1 MKKST
6 SKNPC
11 YLLAGILLLI
21 LSSVAIFNT
30 IDSFVN
36 TISSGAAM
44 QYWNFPL
51 LISLLTPHILPIVLG
66 ILLLFGKGNWA
77 TTICLGLMA
86 LRNLYLGI
94 NYLYLQNELFA
105 PDFSSYYVGLAVAS
119 FFSALAYGFL
129 TVLSFFS
136 HQKGGALIK
145 KLWFLP
151 AILILGNPISSI
163 VGYLL
168 NDTLT
173 IGFGFLGFTG
183 QMILLPL
190 LYVSFMICA
199 GLAFKSTCP
208 EDEEVPDGSKQKQ
221 EGYYDLV
228 QHALLLLFTFG
239 IWELIWIYRTTKFLN
254 NAPDQEERNPTTKL
268 LLCMFVPFYYVYW
281 IYRSCKILDEWGKE
295 KQDNEEIT
303 LIALILSFFVRIVSL
318 ILMQNKLNRLCT
330 MEKKGAPDSDTEGGD
345 RSPQAKNDGDRTEE
359 IRNYKAL
366 LDDGIITEEEF
377 EAKKKQLLGL

>member
-1 MKKST
+1 MKEST
-6 SKNPC
+6 SKNTC

-21 LSSVAIFNT
+21 PISLALVSAIVSSIT
-30 IDSFVN
+30 I
-36 TISSGAAM
+36 
-44 QYWNFPL
+44 QYWNFFL
-51 LISLLTPHILPIVLG
+51 LVSYIPPIVLG
-66 ILLLFGKGNWA
+66 IFLLLKKGNWA

-86 LRNLYLGI
+86 LHNLYIGI

-136 HQKGGALIK
+136 HQKGGARVK
-145 KLWFLP
+145 KLWCLP

-281 IYRSCKILDEWGKE
+281 IYRSCKILDAWGKE
-295 KQDNEEIT
+295 KQDDEEIT
-303 LIALILSFFVRIVSL
+303 LIAFILSFFVRIVSL
-318 ILMQNKLNRLCT
+318 ILMQNKINRLCT

-345 RSPQAKNDGDRTEE
+345 RAPQAKNDGDRTEE

>member
-1 MKKST
+1 
-6 SKNPC
+6 
-11 YLLAGILLLI
+11 
-21 LSSVAIFNT
+21 
-30 IDSFVN
+30 
-36 TISSGAAM
+36 
-44 QYWNFPL
+44 
-51 LISLLTPHILPIVLG
+51 
-66 ILLLFGKGNWA
+66 
-77 TTICLGLMA
+77 MA
-86 LRNLYLGI
+86 LHNLYIGI

-281 IYRSCKILDEWGKE
+281 IYRSCKILDAWGKE
-295 KQDNEEIT
+295 KQDDEEIT
-303 LIALILSFFVRIVSL
+303 LIAFILSFFVRIVSL
-318 ILMQNKLNRLCT
+318 ILMQNKINRLCT
-330 MEKKGAPDSDTEGGD
+330 MEKKGTPDSDTEGGD

>member
-1 MKKST
+1 MKEST
-6 SKNPC
+6 SKNTC

-21 LSSVAIFNT
+21 PISLALVSTIASSIT
-30 IDSFVN
+30 
-36 TISSGAAM
+36 M
-44 QYWNFPL
+44 QYWNFFL
-51 LISLLTPHILPIVLG
+51 LVSYIPPIVLG
-66 ILLLFGKGNWA
+66 IFLLLKKGNWA

-86 LRNLYLGI
+86 LHNLYIGI

-281 IYRSCKILDEWGKE
+281 IYRSCKILDAWGKE
-295 KQDNEEIT
+295 KQNDEEIT
-303 LIALILSFFVRIVSL
+303 LIAFILSFFVRIVSL
-318 ILMQNKLNRLCT
+318 ILMQNKINRLCT
-330 MEKKGAPDSDTEGGD
+330 MEKKGTPDSDTEGGD
-345 RSPQAKNDGDRTEE
+345 RAPQAKNDGDRTEE
-359 IRNYKAL
+359 IRKYKAL

>member
-11 YLLAGILLLI
+11 YLLAGVLLLI
-21 LSSVAIFNT
+21 PVSLALVSTIASSIT
-30 IDSFVN
+30 
-36 TISSGAAM
+36 M
-44 QYWNFPL
+44 QYWNFFL
-51 LISLLTPHILPIVLG
+51 LVSYIPPIVLG
-66 ILLLFGKGNWA
+66 IFLLLKKGNWA

-86 LRNLYLGI
+86 LHNLYIGI

-268 LLCMFVPFYYVYW
+268 LLCMCVPFYYVYW
-281 IYRSCKILDEWGKE
+281 IYRSCKILDAWGKE
-295 KQDNEEIT
+295 KQDDEEIT
-303 LIALILSFFVRIVSL
+303 LIAFILSFFVRIVSL
-318 ILMQNKLNRLCT
+318 ILMQNKINRLCT

-345 RSPQAKNDGDRTEE
+345 RAPQAKNDGDRTEE

>member
-1 MKKST
+1 MKEST

-21 LSSVAIFNT
+21 PISLALVSTIASSIT
-30 IDSFVN
+30 
-36 TISSGAAM
+36 M
-44 QYWNFPL
+44 QYWNFFL
-51 LISLLTPHILPIVLG
+51 LVSYIPPIVLG
-66 ILLLFGKGNWA
+66 IFLLLKKGNWA

-86 LRNLYLGI
+86 LHNLYIGI

-208 EDEEVPDGSKQKQ
+208 EDEEVPDGYQQKQ

-228 QHALLLLFTFG
+228 QHALLLFFTFG

-303 LIALILSFFVRIVSL
+303 LIAFILSFFVRIVSL
-318 ILMQNKLNRLCT
+318 ILMQNKINRLCT

>member
-1 MKKST
+1 MKEST

-21 LSSVAIFNT
+21 PISLALVSTIASSIT
-30 IDSFVN
+30 
-36 TISSGAAM
+36 M
-44 QYWNFPL
+44 QYWNFFL
-51 LISLLTPHILPIVLG
+51 LVSYIPPIVLG
-66 ILLLFGKGNWA
+66 IFLLLKKGNWA

-86 LRNLYLGI
+86 LHNLYIGI

-208 EDEEVPDGSKQKQ
+208 EDEEVPDGYQQKQ

-228 QHALLLLFTFG
+228 QHALLLFFTFG

-330 MEKKGAPDSDTEGGD
+330 MEKKGTPDSDTEGGD
-345 RSPQAKNDGDRTEE
+345 RAPQAKNDGDRTEE

>member
-1 MKKST
+1 MKEST

-11 YLLAGILLLI
+11 YLLAGVLLLI
-21 LSSVAIFNT
+21 PVSLALVSTIASSIT
-30 IDSFVN
+30 
-36 TISSGAAM
+36 M
-44 QYWNFPL
+44 QYWNFFL
-51 LISLLTPHILPIVLG
+51 LVSYIPPIVLG
-66 ILLLFGKGNWA
+66 IFLLLKKGNWA

-86 LRNLYLGI
+86 LHNLYIGI

-151 AILILGNPISSI
+151 AILFLGDLISSI

-208 EDEEVPDGSKQKQ
+208 EGEEVPDGYQQKQ

-303 LIALILSFFVRIVSL
+303 LIAFILSFFVRIVSL
-318 ILMQNKLNRLCT
+318 ILMQNKINRLCT

-345 RSPQAKNDGDRTEE
+345 RAPQAKYDGDRTEE

-377 EAKKKQLLGL
+377 ESKKKQLLGL

>member
-1 MKKST
+1 MKEST

-11 YLLAGILLLI
+11 YLLAGVLLLI
-21 LSSVAIFNT
+21 PVSLALVSTIASSIT
-30 IDSFVN
+30 
-36 TISSGAAM
+36 M
-44 QYWNFPL
+44 QYWNFFL
-51 LISLLTPHILPIVLG
+51 LVPYIPPIVLG
-66 ILLLFGKGNWA
+66 IFLLLKKGNWA

-86 LRNLYLGI
+86 LHNLYIGI

-208 EDEEVPDGSKQKQ
+208 EGEEVPDGSKQKQ

-281 IYRSCKILDEWGKE
+281 IYRSCKILDAWGKE
-295 KQDNEEIT
+295 KQNDEEIT
-303 LIALILSFFVRIVSL
+303 LIAFILSFFVRIVSL
-318 ILMQNKLNRLCT
+318 ILMQNKINRLCT

-345 RSPQAKNDGDRTEE
+345 RAPQAKYDGDRTEE
-359 IRNYKAL
+359 IRKYKAL

>member
-1 MKKST
+1 MKEST
-6 SKNPC
+6 SKNTC
-11 YLLAGILLLI
+11 YLLAGVLLLI
-21 LSSVAIFNT
+21 PVSLALVSAIVSSIT
-30 IDSFVN
+30 I
-36 TISSGAAM
+36 
-44 QYWNFPL
+44 QYWNFFL
-51 LISLLTPHILPIVLG
+51 LVSYIPPIVLG
-66 ILLLFGKGNWA
+66 IFLLLKKGNWA

-86 LRNLYLGI
+86 LHNLYIGI

-151 AILILGNPISSI
+151 AILFLGDLISSI

-208 EDEEVPDGSKQKQ
+208 EDEEVPDGYQQKQ

-281 IYRSCKILDEWGKE
+281 IYRSCKILDAWGKE
-295 KQDNEEIT
+295 KQNDEEIT
-303 LIALILSFFVRIVSL
+303 LIAFILSFFVRIVSL
-318 ILMQNKLNRLCT
+318 ILMQNKINRLCT

>member
-1 MKKST
+1 MKEST

-11 YLLAGILLLI
+11 YLLAGVLLLI
-21 LSSVAIFNT
+21 PVSLALVSTIASSIT
-30 IDSFVN
+30 
-36 TISSGAAM
+36 M
-44 QYWNFPL
+44 QYWNFFL
-51 LISLLTPHILPIVLG
+51 LVSYIPPIVLG
-66 ILLLFGKGNWA
+66 IFLLLKKGNWA

-86 LRNLYLGI
+86 LHNLYIGI

-105 PDFSSYYVGLAVAS
+105 HDFSSYYVGLAVAS

-136 HQKGGALIK
+136 HQKGGARVK

-151 AILILGNPISSI
+151 AILILGNLIAPI

-281 IYRSCKILDEWGKE
+281 IYRSCKILDSWGKE
-295 KQDNEEIT
+295 KQNDEEIT
-303 LIALILSFFVRIVSL
+303 LIAFILSFFVRIVSL
-318 ILMQNKLNRLCT
+318 ILMQNKINRLCT

-345 RSPQAKNDGDRTEE
+345 RAPQAKNDGDRTEE

>member
-1 MKKST
+1 MKEST
-6 SKNPC
+6 SKNTC

-21 LSSVAIFNT
+21 PISLARVSAIVSSIT
-30 IDSFVN
+30 
-36 TISSGAAM
+36 M
-44 QYWNFPL
+44 QYWNFFL
-51 LISLLTPHILPIVLG
+51 LVSYIPPIVLG
-66 ILLLFGKGNWA
+66 IFLLLKKGNWA

-86 LRNLYLGI
+86 LHNLYIGI

-136 HQKGGALIK
+136 HQKGGARVK
-145 KLWFLP
+145 KLWFIP
-151 AILILGNPISSI
+151 AVLMLGYLIAPI

-208 EDEEVPDGSKQKQ
+208 EGEEVPDGSKQKQ

-281 IYRSCKILDEWGKE
+281 IYRSCKILDAWGKE
-295 KQDNEEIT
+295 KQNDEEIT
-303 LIALILSFFVRIVSL
+303 LIAFILSFFVRIVSL
-318 ILMQNKLNRLCT
+318 ILMQNKINRLCT

-345 RSPQAKNDGDRTEE
+345 RAPQAKYDGDRTEE
-359 IRNYKAL
+359 IRKYKAL

>member
-1 MKKST
+1 MKEST

-11 YLLAGILLLI
+11 YLLAGVLLLI
-21 LSSVAIFNT
+21 PVSLALVSTIASSIT
-30 IDSFVN
+30 
-36 TISSGAAM
+36 M
-44 QYWNFPL
+44 QYWNFFL
-51 LISLLTPHILPIVLG
+51 LVSYIPPIVLG
-66 ILLLFGKGNWA
+66 IFLLLKKGNWA

-86 LRNLYLGI
+86 LHNLYIGI

-281 IYRSCKILDEWGKE
+281 IYRSCKILDAWGKE
-295 KQDNEEIT
+295 KQDDEEIT
-303 LIALILSFFVRIVSL
+303 LIAFILSFFVRIVSL
-318 ILMQNKLNRLCT
+318 ILMQNKINRLCT

-345 RSPQAKNDGDRTEE
+345 RAPQAKNDGDRTEE

>member
-1 MKKST
+1 MKEST
-6 SKNPC
+6 SKNTC

-21 LSSVAIFNT
+21 PISLARVSAIVSSIT
-30 IDSFVN
+30 I
-36 TISSGAAM
+36 
-44 QYWNFPL
+44 QYWNFFL
-51 LISLLTPHILPIVLG
+51 LVSYIPPIVLG
-66 ILLLFGKGNWA
+66 IFLLLKKGNWA

-86 LRNLYLGI
+86 LHNLYIGI

-136 HQKGGALIK
+136 HQKGGARVK
-145 KLWFLP
+145 KLWFIP
-151 AILILGNPISSI
+151 AVLMLGYLIAPI

-221 EGYYDLV
+221 EGYCDLV

-281 IYRSCKILDEWGKE
+281 IYRSCKILDAWGKE
-295 KQDNEEIT
+295 KQNDEEIT
-303 LIALILSFFVRIVSL
+303 LIAFILSFFVRIVSL
-318 ILMQNKLNRLCT
+318 ILMQNKINRLCT

>member
-21 LSSVAIFNT
+21 PISLALVSAIVSSIT
-30 IDSFVN
+30 I
-36 TISSGAAM
+36 
-44 QYWNFPL
+44 QYWNFFL
-51 LISLLTPHILPIVLG
+51 LVSYIPPIVLG
-66 ILLLFGKGNWA
+66 IFLLLKKGNWA

-86 LRNLYLGI
+86 LHNLYIGI

-151 AILILGNPISSI
+151 AILFLGDLISSI

-281 IYRSCKILDEWGKE
+281 IYRSCKILDAWGKE
-295 KQDNEEIT
+295 KQDDEEIT
-303 LIALILSFFVRIVSL
+303 LIAFILSFFVRIVSL

-330 MEKKGAPDSDTEGGD
+330 MGKKGAPDSDTEGGD
-345 RSPQAKNDGDRTEE
+345 RAPQAKNDGDRTEE

>member
-1 MKKST
+1 MKEST
-6 SKNPC
+6 SKNTC

-21 LSSVAIFNT
+21 PISLALVSAIVSSIT
-30 IDSFVN
+30 I
-36 TISSGAAM
+36 
-44 QYWNFPL
+44 QYWNFFL
-51 LISLLTPHILPIVLG
+51 LVSYIPPIVLG
-66 ILLLFGKGNWA
+66 IFLLLKKGNWA

-86 LRNLYLGI
+86 LHNLYIGI

-151 AILILGNPISSI
+151 AILILGNLISSI

-303 LIALILSFFVRIVSL
+303 LIAFILSFFVRIVSL

-345 RSPQAKNDGDRTEE
+345 RAPQAKNDGDRTEE

>member
-6 SKNPC
+6 SKNTC

-21 LSSVAIFNT
+21 PISLALVSAIVSSIT
-30 IDSFVN
+30 I
-36 TISSGAAM
+36 
-44 QYWNFPL
+44 QYWNFFL
-51 LISLLTPHILPIVLG
+51 LVSYIPPIVLG
-66 ILLLFGKGNWA
+66 IFLLLKKGNWA

-86 LRNLYLGI
+86 LHNLYIGI

-281 IYRSCKILDEWGKE
+281 IYRSCKILDAWGKE
-295 KQDNEEIT
+295 KQDDEEIT
-303 LIALILSFFVRIVSL
+303 LIAFILSFFVRIVSL

-330 MEKKGAPDSDTEGGD
+330 MGKKGAPDSDTEGGD
-345 RSPQAKNDGDRTEE
+345 RAPQAKNDGDRTEE

>member
-1 MKKST
+1 MKEST
-6 SKNPC
+6 SKNTC

-21 LSSVAIFNT
+21 PISLALVSAIVSSIT
-30 IDSFVN
+30 I
-36 TISSGAAM
+36 
-44 QYWNFPL
+44 QYWNFFL
-51 LISLLTPHILPIVLG
+51 LVSYIPPIVLG
-66 ILLLFGKGNWA
+66 IFLLLKKGNWA

-86 LRNLYLGI
+86 LHNLYIGI

-136 HQKGGALIK
+136 HQKGGARVK
-145 KLWFLP
+145 KLWFIP
-151 AILILGNPISSI
+151 AVLMLGYLIAPI

-208 EDEEVPDGSKQKQ
+208 EDEEVPDGYQQKQ

-281 IYRSCKILDEWGKE
+281 IYRSCKILDAWGKE
-295 KQDNEEIT
+295 KQNDEEIT
-303 LIALILSFFVRIVSL
+303 LIAFILSFFVRIVSL
-318 ILMQNKLNRLCT
+318 ILMQNKINRLCT

-345 RSPQAKNDGDRTEE
+345 RAPQAKYDGDRTEE

>member
-1 MKKST
+1 MKEST
-6 SKNPC
+6 SKNTC

-21 LSSVAIFNT
+21 PISLARVSAIVSSIT
-30 IDSFVN
+30 I
-36 TISSGAAM
+36 
-44 QYWNFPL
+44 QYWNFFL
-51 LISLLTPHILPIVLG
+51 LVSYIPPIVLG
-66 ILLLFGKGNWA
+66 IFLLLKKGNWA

-86 LRNLYLGI
+86 LHNLYIGI

-136 HQKGGALIK
+136 HQKGGARVK
-145 KLWFLP
+145 KLWFIP
-151 AILILGNPISSI
+151 AVLMLGYLIAPI

-281 IYRSCKILDEWGKE
+281 IYRSCKILDAWGKE
-295 KQDNEEIT
+295 KQNDEEIT
-303 LIALILSFFVRIVSL
+303 LIAFILSFFVRIVSL
-318 ILMQNKLNRLCT
+318 ILMQNKINRLCT

-345 RSPQAKNDGDRTEE
+345 RAPQAKNDGDRTEE

>member
-1 MKKST
+1 MKEST
-6 SKNPC
+6 SKNTC

-21 LSSVAIFNT
+21 PISLALVSAIVSSIT
-30 IDSFVN
+30 I
-36 TISSGAAM
+36 
-44 QYWNFPL
+44 QYWNFFL
-51 LISLLTPHILPIVLG
+51 LVSYIPPIVLG
-66 ILLLFGKGNWA
+66 IFLLLKKGNWA

-86 LRNLYLGI
+86 LHNLYIGI

-119 FFSALAYGFL
+119 FISALAYGFL

-136 HQKGGALIK
+136 HHKGGALIK

-281 IYRSCKILDEWGKE
+281 IYRSCKILDAWGKE
-295 KQDNEEIT
+295 KQDDEEIT
-303 LIALILSFFVRIVSL
+303 LIAFILSFFVRIVSL

-330 MEKKGAPDSDTEGGD
+330 MGKKGAPDSDTEGGD
-345 RSPQAKNDGDRTEE
+345 RAPQAKNDGDRTEE

>member
-1 MKKST
+1 MKEST
-6 SKNPC
+6 SKNTC
-11 YLLAGILLLI
+11 YLLAGVLLLI
-21 LSSVAIFNT
+21 PVSLALVSTIASSIT
-30 IDSFVN
+30 
-36 TISSGAAM
+36 M
-44 QYWNFPL
+44 QYWNFFL
-51 LISLLTPHILPIVLG
+51 LVPYIPPIVLG
-66 ILLLFGKGNWA
+66 IFLLLKKGNWA
-77 TTICLGLMA
+77 TTICSGLMA
-86 LRNLYLGI
+86 LHNLYVGI

-173 IGFGFLGFTG
+173 IGFGALGFTG

-208 EDEEVPDGSKQKQ
+208 EDEEVPGGYQQKQ
-221 EGYYDLV
+221 EGYCDLV

-295 KQDNEEIT
+295 KQNDEEIT
-303 LIALILSFFVRIVSL
+303 LIAFILSFFVRIVSL
-318 ILMQNKLNRLCT
+318 ILMQNKINRLCT
-330 MEKKGAPDSDTEGGD
+330 MEKKGAPVSDTEGGD
-345 RSPQAKNDGDRTEE
+345 RAPQAKNDGDRTEE

>member
-1 MKKST
+1 MKEST
-6 SKNPC
+6 SKNTC

-21 LSSVAIFNT
+21 PISLALVSTIASSIT
-30 IDSFVN
+30 
-36 TISSGAAM
+36 M
-44 QYWNFPL
+44 QYWNFFL
-51 LISLLTPHILPIVLG
+51 LVSYIPPIVLG
-66 ILLLFGKGNWA
+66 IFLLLKKGNWA

-86 LRNLYLGI
+86 LHNLYIGI

-136 HQKGGALIK
+136 HQKGGARVK

-281 IYRSCKILDEWGKE
+281 IYRSCKILDAWGKE
-295 KQDNEEIT
+295 KQDDEEIT
-303 LIALILSFFVRIVSL
+303 LIAFILSFFVRIVSL
-318 ILMQNKLNRLCT
+318 ILMQNKINRLCT

-345 RSPQAKNDGDRTEE
+345 RAPQAKNDGDRTEE

>member
-1 MKKST
+1 MKEST

-11 YLLAGILLLI
+11 YLLAGVLLLI
-21 LSSVAIFNT
+21 PVSLALVSTIASSIT
-30 IDSFVN
+30 
-36 TISSGAAM
+36 M
-44 QYWNFPL
+44 QYWNFFL
-51 LISLLTPHILPIVLG
+51 LVSYIPPIVLG
-66 ILLLFGKGNWA
+66 IFLLLKKGNWA

-86 LRNLYLGI
+86 LHRIYGGI

-281 IYRSCKILDEWGKE
+281 IYRSCKILDAWGKE
-295 KQDNEEIT
+295 KQDDEEIT
-303 LIALILSFFVRIVSL
+303 LIAFILSFFVRIVSL

>member
-1 MKKST
+1 MKEST
-6 SKNPC
+6 SKNTC

-21 LSSVAIFNT
+21 PISLALVSAIVSSIT
-30 IDSFVN
+30 I
-36 TISSGAAM
+36 
-44 QYWNFPL
+44 QYWNFFL
-51 LISLLTPHILPIVLG
+51 LVSYIPPIVLG
-66 ILLLFGKGNWA
+66 IFLLLKKGNWA

-86 LRNLYLGI
+86 LHNLYIGI

-136 HQKGGALIK
+136 HQKGGARVK
-145 KLWFLP
+145 KLWFIP
-151 AILILGNPISSI
+151 AVLMLGYLIAPI

-281 IYRSCKILDEWGKE
+281 IYRSCKILDAWGKE
-295 KQDNEEIT
+295 KQNDEEIT
-303 LIALILSFFVRIVSL
+303 LIAFILSFFVRIVSL
-318 ILMQNKLNRLCT
+318 ILMQNKINRLCT

-345 RSPQAKNDGDRTEE
+345 RAPQAKNDGDRTEE